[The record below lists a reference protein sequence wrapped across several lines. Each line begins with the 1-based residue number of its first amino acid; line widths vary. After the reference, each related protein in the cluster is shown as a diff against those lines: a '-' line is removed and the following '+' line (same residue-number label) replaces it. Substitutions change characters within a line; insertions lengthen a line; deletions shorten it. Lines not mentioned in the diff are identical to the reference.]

1 MKTLKHNYFNGIGFL
16 FLIGV
21 IFMLYLVYSNLD
33 KGFIFNDEA
42 FYLFFYRDHQSL
54 PTVDAT
60 NFYRIFNVFFS
71 ENLYVFRIITYG
83 LLNLSTFALYFFA
96 GKYYQL
102 KLNAI
107 LIGFIGIGFN
117 FITWGISNIVLHQY
131 IGNTI
136 LVNFSLSF
144 IFIYLL
150 YRKLFPLLI
159 SGFLLGLVLFN
170 GIPHTIVI
178 IPISLFLLFN
188 FWKSSKKTILYIVI
202 GGILGIIFYFSFIES
217 LSQFISQFEW
227 IKFYQQFHTKQHPK
241 SFFFYWILKVVGF
254 ILLPSGI
261 LIGYIHQFS
270 KNKIKILDFLIIIFA
285 IIYIIS
291 LFFYSTI
298 YINYIFLSL
307 FIYRYFLSDM
317 NIEKKTFLVLLALI
331 PFALS
336 FGSGAYFESRGEAY
350 NIYFYLVL
358 IVILAS
364 IYSLRYFIVFVAFFL
379 HQCFIFPNQLYNK
392 GWKDFVFT
400 EQTEKVTI
408 KGNDL
413 YLDKARKKDIEDLR
427 PYLQNQPHV
436 IYSNNHLLGYLY
448 LLEAKPPIYY
458 YFTLKKY
465 LEFVI
470 EKVGKTPDDFI
481 YFESDNHP
489 FSAKEFLPLNF
500 VSNPEKYKVV
510 KAGRFTLYL
519 PANYQ
524 KK

>member
-16 FLIGV
+16 FLIGA
-21 IFMLYLVYSNLD
+21 IFMGYLVYSNLD

-291 LFFYSTI
+291 LFFS
-298 YINYIFLSL
+298 
-307 FIYRYFLSDM
+307 
-317 NIEKKTFLVLLALI
+317 
-331 PFALS
+331 
-336 FGSGAYFESRGEAY
+336 
-350 NIYFYLVL
+350 
-358 IVILAS
+358 
-364 IYSLRYFIVFVAFFL
+364 
-379 HQCFIFPNQLYNK
+379 
-392 GWKDFVFT
+392 
-400 EQTEKVTI
+400 
-408 KGNDL
+408 
-413 YLDKARKKDIEDLR
+413 
-427 PYLQNQPHV
+427 
-436 IYSNNHLLGYLY
+436 
-448 LLEAKPPIYY
+448 
-458 YFTLKKY
+458 
-465 LEFVI
+465 
-470 EKVGKTPDDFI
+470 
-481 YFESDNHP
+481 
-489 FSAKEFLPLNF
+489 
-500 VSNPEKYKVV
+500 
-510 KAGRFTLYL
+510 
-519 PANYQ
+519 
-524 KK
+524 